1 MFATLVTCE
10 RVGVLAL
17 SVLPALCTRAQTVGA
32 ASVPV
37 ASRCSILDS
46 GAPFTIVHRSW
57 FEREE
62 LMSALFALRIIA
74 PFSLGYFLSY
84 AVRNVSGYC
93 PRPECRPCA
102 DAATLG
108 LGYQAYF
115 LAFAAF
121 QIPLGVLL
129 DRYGSRR
136 VEAIS
141 PGRGGMCLIALG
153 QDVETLVAARAFIG
167 LGVSAALM
175 GSFKAYVQWFPAERL
190 PLISSLTMTMG
201 GLGALVATAPVEAML
216 GFMDWRGVLWVA
228 AAVATL
234 AAATIFCVA
243 PAHPDEK
250 TAASVP
256 MWSQVREL
264 SQIYTSAD
272 FWRIAP
278 LAVTSQAMFLAI
290 QGLWAGPWFR
300 DVAGL
305 GRDDVAAHLLYITIA
320 MVVGFFSV
328 GVVMERLARVG
339 ISNLA
344 VASTYCLLALLAL
357 VVIMLEWQLPSLFA
371 WLVFGFFGGAGF
383 LFYPLLCGY
392 FKEELAGRV
401 VTSANVLTFGGA
413 FVAQWA
419 IGAVINQWPVIE
431 NGNFHPAGYQAGFAL
446 FGGMTLISLIWVILA
461 PGTKRS
467 TRAAS

>member
-1 MFATLVTCE
+1 
-10 RVGVLAL
+10 
-17 SVLPALCTRAQTVGA
+17 
-32 ASVPV
+32 
-37 ASRCSILDS
+37 
-46 GAPFTIVHRSW
+46 
-57 FEREE
+57 
-62 LMSALFALRIIA
+62 MSALFALRIIA

-84 AVRNVSGYC
+84 AVRNVNAVIAPDLS
-93 PRPECRPCA
+93 A
-102 DAATLG
+102 DLALTPATLG
-108 LGYQAYF
+108 LLTSAYF

-136 VEAIS
+136 VEAILFLVAAA
-141 PGRGGMCLIALG
+141 GCALFALG
-153 QDVETLVAARAFIG
+153 QDVETLVAARALIG

-216 GFMDWRGVLWVA
+216 GFLDWRSVLWVA
-228 AAVATL
+228 AAVATF
-234 AAATIFCVA
+234 AAATIFFVA

-320 MVVGFFSV
+320 MVIGFFSV
-328 GVVMERLARVG
+328 GVVMERLARVD

-419 IGAVINQWPVIE
+419 IGAVINRWPVIE